1 MTREECENQ
10 ILEKLKE
17 IKDIAKQY
25 DKSKE
30 LYLTMSIYDDVMSVD
45 NAYWKTETPL
55 DAMEYNDGRV
65 IQFEHQ
71 IFFR

>member
-17 IKDIAKQY
+17 IKDIVKQY
-25 DKSKE
+25 DTSE
-30 LYLTMSIYDDVMSVD
+30 EFYLSMSIYDDVMTVN

-55 DAMEYNDGRV
+55 DAIEYNDGRV
-65 IQFEHQ
+65 IYFGN
-71 IFFR
+71 